1 MVNPFHYPK
10 ARHTRRLHPP
20 AYTHYRKY
28 KPELRE
34 EFEGQCVYCRML
46 DAVKG
51 RESFGVDHYRPKKHF
66 PHLATEYF
74 NLFYSCN
81 RCNTLKRDFWPSPK
95 NEAEGRFVPNPC
107 EHVMFDH
114 LRYRGG
120 DVDANSNA
128 GEWTIDLLLL
138 NDTLAVTFREA
149 YIKAL
154 DLMSSQLTAS
164 KATAAEAERQLAK
177 GAASSDSDRLATLL
191 KRAEDNVKSLED
203 QLKSLLGK

>member
-1 MVNPFHYPK
+1 MINPFHYPK
-10 ARHTRRLHPP
+10 AKHSRKLHPP
-20 AYTHYRKY
+20 AYANYRQY

-51 RESFGVDHYRPKKHF
+51 REGFGVDHYRPKKHF

-74 NLFYSCN
+74 NLFYCCN
-81 RCNTLKRDFWPSPK
+81 RCNSLKRNFWPSRI
-95 NEAEGRFVPNPC
+95 NRANGQFVPNPC

-120 DVDANSNA
+120 AIEANSNA
-128 GEWTIDLLLL
+128 GEWTSELLLL
-138 NDTLAVTFREA
+138 NDALAVNFREA

-154 DLMSSQLTAS
+154 DLVFAQLRAS
-164 KATAAEAERQLAK
+164 KATVAEAKMQISK
-177 GAASSDSDRLATLL
+177 GLVSPDSDRVATALKLA
-191 KRAEDNVKSLED
+191 EENVKGLED
-203 QLKSLLGK
+203 QLKALLGQ